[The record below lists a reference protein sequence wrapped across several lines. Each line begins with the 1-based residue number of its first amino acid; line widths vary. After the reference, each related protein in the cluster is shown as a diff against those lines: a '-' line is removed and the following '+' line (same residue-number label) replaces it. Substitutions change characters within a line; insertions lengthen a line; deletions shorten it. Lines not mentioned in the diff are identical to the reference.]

1 MLNDFLAAIDK
12 NIERTSDELPEASAP
27 MRFPVGNKESA
38 GLIMRLRVQIME
50 HLQELDLRLLGQLE
64 QNPEDDRSLRD
75 VSQHI
80 RLLMDEL
87 NSLKLILGGESV
99 LGSETK
105 HLKVLFQHLDEL
117 LRTFLE
123 QGTTV
128 SERIIQICYSSL
140 HLLRIVMGFPGAK
153 KEVDQSIGDL
163 MDEIII
169 LKEEQCVLSIE
180 PVKIDQPED
189 TDSNEGFARLI
200 DLLGEL
206 MMSRRVFNSLSRQA
220 LLEYNLPTFSQEIKA
235 TGNRLVRIME
245 NLEDTVLGLS
255 RRYTK
260 LVFRKRRVLPFESGG
275 QAFFLDVNQVLE
287 VLKVPKKYLFQRWGH
302 FFCHFRG
309 ETVGLV
315 FLSEFFGRS
324 TFQKTDPIA
333 IIVITDGRVKIGVG
347 VEKIAIEQDVL
358 VKPLPDVL
366 VGQREIEGAAIMEDG
381 RISLMLDGVALIQRV
396 SGEQKRAGGLEHE
409 FENHTVS
416 NNGCR

>member
-1 MLNDFLAAIDK
+1 MLNDFLATIDK

-38 GLIMRLRVQIME
+38 GLIMRLRVEIME

-153 KEVDQSIGDL
+153 KEVDQAIGDL
-163 MDEIII
+163 IDEIIF
-169 LKEEQCVLSIE
+169 LKVEQCVRSIEPVIIE
-180 PVKIDQPED
+180 PVKIEQPED
-189 TDSNEGFARLI
+189 VDSNEGFARLI
-200 DLLGEL
+200 NLLGEL
-206 MMSRRVFNSLSRQA
+206 MLSRSVFNNLSRQA
-220 LLEYNLPTFSQEIKA
+220 LLQYKLPTFSQEIKA
-235 TGNRLVRIME
+235 TGKRFVRIME
-245 NLEDTVLGLS
+245 DIEDTVLELS

-260 LVFRKRRVLPFESGG
+260 LVFSKRRVLPFETGS
-275 QAFFLDVNQVLE
+275 QAFFLDVNQVFE
-287 VLKVPKKYLFQRWGH
+287 VVKVPKKALFRRKGQ
-302 FFCHFRG
+302 FFCNFRG
-309 ETVGLV
+309 ETIGLI
-315 FLSEFFGRS
+315 FLTELLGQD
-324 TFQKTDPIA
+324 TFQKKDPIV
-333 IIVITDGRVKIGVG
+333 IIVITDGLVKIGVG
-347 VEKIAIEQDVL
+347 VEKISNEQDVL
-358 VKPLPDVL
+358 VKPIPDIL
-366 VGQREIEGAAIMEDG
+366 GDQREIAGAAIMEDG
-381 RISLMLDGVALIQRV
+381 RISLMLDGVALIQK
-396 SGEQKRAGGLEHE
+396 GYQ
-409 FENHTVS
+409 
-416 NNGCR
+416 